1 MSAATPKPIAS
12 PPKPVISILVA
23 MDENGVIGRD
33 GDLPWRLPADLRRVK
48 ALTTGNTIIMG
59 RKTFDSIGRP
69 LPNRRSIVISRD
81 RSLRIE
87 GAEVVH
93 SLEAALAR
101 AQADDEIFVFGGAEI
116 FRLALP
122 LAHRL
127 YLTRV
132 HAQVDGDVHFPSW
145 RPEAWE
151 QIEDQ
156 SHPADERHDFPYSF
170 QTWRRARATTV

>member
-1 MSAATPKPIAS
+1 MSAPTPKHIAS
-12 PPKPVISILVA
+12 RPTPIISILVA
-23 MDENGVIGRD
+23 MDKNGVIGRD

-81 RSLRIE
+81 TSLYIE

-93 SLEAALAR
+93 SLEAALER
-101 AQADDEIFVFGGAEI
+101 AQGDDEIFVFGGAEI
-116 FRLALP
+116 FRLTLP
-122 LAHRL
+122 LAQRL

-132 HAQVDGDVHFPSW
+132 HAQVEGDVHFPNW
-145 RPEAWE
+145 HPEAWE
-151 QIEDQ
+151 RTEDR
-156 SHPADERHDFPYSF
+156 SFPADERHDFPYSF
-170 QTWRRARATTV
+170 QTWHRARSASA